1 LKETLKPLTS
11 VSVPVTLDNPQTVV
25 WSHSDRQAD
34 FYELPTDGRAMHE
47 ALAWLLRHYELVK
60 LWMGVETAEG
70 AELYLTC
77 SPVQAALVERLC
89 QYEDEPS
96 IFEEVT
102 GRSSEACV
110 NE

>member
-1 LKETLKPLTS
+1 MPD
-11 VSVPVTLDNPQTVV
+11 PLDNPQTVI

-34 FYELPTDGRAMHE
+34 FYELPTDGQAMHE
-47 ALAWLLRHYELVK
+47 ALGWLLQHYAEAK
-60 LWMGVETAEG
+60 LWMGIETAEG
-70 AELYLTC
+70 AELFLTC
-77 SPVQAALVERLC
+77 VPAQAALVEQLR

-102 GRSSEACV
+102 GVSPVCV

>member
-1 LKETLKPLTS
+1 MSIP
-11 VSVPVTLDNPQTVV
+11 LDNPATVV

-47 ALAWLLRHYELVK
+47 ALAWLLSHYESVK

-70 AELYLTC
+70 AELFLTC
-77 SPVQAALVERLC
+77 SPAQAALVEQLR

-96 IFEEVT
+96 VFEEIT
-102 GRSSEACV
+102 GLSEACV

>member
-1 LKETLKPLTS
+1 
-11 VSVPVTLDNPQTVV
+11 VPQTLDNPQTVV

-34 FYELPTDGRAMHE
+34 FYELPTDGRSMHE
-47 ALAWLLRHYELVK
+47 ALAWLLRQYETVK

-77 SPVQAALVERLC
+77 SPTQAALVEQLR
-89 QYEDEPS
+89 QYEDALS
-96 IFEEVT
+96 IFEEMT
-102 GRSSEACV
+102 GRNSAACV